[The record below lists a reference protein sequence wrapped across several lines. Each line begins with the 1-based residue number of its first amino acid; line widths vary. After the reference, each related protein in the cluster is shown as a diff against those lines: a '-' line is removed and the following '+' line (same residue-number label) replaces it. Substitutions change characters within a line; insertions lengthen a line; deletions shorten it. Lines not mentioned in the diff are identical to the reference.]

1 MHFGKHKGKTVEEVH
16 KEDKGYLVWLISN
29 KDFNWV
35 GLNNERLKLEI
46 EKKLKLI

>member
-1 MHFGKHKGKTVEEVH
+1 LENTKVREEVH

-35 GLNNERLKLEI
+35 LNNERLKLEI